1 MSITTDGVLA
11 SGSPTD
17 SGGMATSGRPAT
29 SVNSIVGI
37 DVGGSGIKGAPV
49 AVAEGRLIE
58 ARHRLDTPQPANP
71 EAVAAT
77 VGEVAR
83 YFSWTGPVG
92 ITLPGVVTNGTM
104 RTAANIDE
112 SWIGTDARALFATA
126 TGCDVVVLNDADAA
140 GIAEMAFGAG
150 RGRRGV
156 VIMITLG
163 TGIGSAVFIDGTL
176 VPNTEFGHLEIRGK
190 DAENRAAA
198 AVRERKGLSWEQWAV
213 SLDEYLDRL
222 EALMW
227 PDLVIIGGGVSKKFD
242 KFGPLLSTR
251 VEVVAAELE
260 NDAGIVGAALAACA
274 LS

>member
-1 MSITTDGVLA
+1 M
-11 SGSPTD
+11 
-17 SGGMATSGRPAT
+17 
-29 SVNSIVGI
+29 
-37 DVGGSGIKGAPV
+37 
-49 AVAEGRLIE
+49 
-58 ARHRLDTPQPANP
+58 
-71 EAVAAT
+71 AAT

-112 SWIGTDARALFATA
+112 SWIGTDARSLFATA

-140 GIAEMAFGAG
+140 GMAEMAFGAG

-190 DAENRAAA
+190 DAEHRAAA

-213 SLDEYLDRL
+213 ALDEYLDRL

-242 KFGPLLSTR
+242 KFGPLLSSR
-251 VEVVAAELE
+251 VEVVAAEAQE
-260 NDAGIVGAALAACA
+260 RPGIVGAALAARA